1 MKNLFRYV
9 LAALVITFAFGITA
23 SSARAQGG
31 PETVRLLYQKMDANF
46 KSLTSLK
53 TGIRLEKWN
62 SQLKDYDDRREGTA
76 LVVPIKN
83 TRNAN
88 FRLDWAKPAEE
99 TLSVVNGKY
108 RLYQPR
114 LQQVIEGSS
123 KDYKG
128 GGGSSGNIFSLI
140 NSSAKDLKENFDA
153 KPLGTEVVAN
163 VHSTYKLLLTPKKPM
178 NFDHAEVWVN
188 EEGMVVQIR
197 VYEKNSDWTNVL
209 LFDIQKNASI
219 SGKDIAGNIPKNIK
233 IIKG

>member
-1 MKNLFRYV
+1 MKNLFQFLV
-9 LAALVITFAFGITA
+9 VALFALILVGTTKVN
-23 SSARAQGG
+23 AQN
-31 PETVRLLYQKMDANF
+31 EVRILYQKMDANF

-62 SQLKDYDDRREGTA
+62 AQLKDYDDRREGTA

-88 FRLDWAKPAEE
+88 FRLDWTKGAQE

-128 GGGSSGNIFSLI
+128 GGNGSGNIFSLI

-153 KPLGTEVVAN
+153 KWLGQEVVAN
-163 VHSTYKLLLTPKKPM
+163 VHSTYKLLLTPKKPV
-178 NFDHAEVWVN
+178 NYDHAEVWVN

-197 VYEKNSDWTNVL
+197 VYEKNNDWTNIL
-209 LFDIQKNASI
+209 LFDIQRNADVKNQ
-219 SGKDIAGNIPKNIK
+219 IALTPPKGTK
-233 IIKG
+233 VLKG

>member
-9 LAALVITFAFGITA
+9 LAATLLSFTFGVTV
-23 SSARAQGG
+23 SVRAQDSNQV
-31 PETVRLLYQKMDANF
+31 VRLLYQKMDANF

-62 SQLKDYDDRREGTA
+62 VNLKDYDDQREGTA

-88 FRLDWAKPAEE
+88 FRLDWTKGAQE

-114 LQQVIEGSS
+114 LQQVIEGNS
-123 KDYKG
+123 KDFKG
-128 GGGSSGNIFSLI
+128 GGGASGNAFSLI

-153 KPLGTEVVAN
+153 KYVGQEIVAN
-163 VHSTYKLLLTPKKPM
+163 VHSTYKLLLTPKKPV

-188 EEGMVVQIR
+188 ENGMVVQFK
-197 VYEKNSDWTNVL
+197 VYEKNGDWTNVL
-209 LFDIQKNASI
+209 LFDIQKNAQI
-219 SGKDIAGNIPKNIK
+219 SNKDIAGNFPKNTK
-233 IIKG
+233 IVKG